1 MTAEKTEVPQARL
14 TRTVALTTMAML
26 GVSYIL
32 NAMDRQLFPVLLP
45 DIRADLGLA
54 LSQGGLLATVFTLG
68 IGLAGVPT
76 GILLDRLS
84 RKGVMAVGILIYS
97 GFTLLTAY
105 AVGFFDMFAYRAL
118 SGVGE
123 AMQITALFA
132 AVGAYFHASRA
143 LALGYLN
150 TVFGLG
156 SVVGPFLGAK
166 LATATGDWATPF
178 VVYGLLGLV
187 MIVVLWLGV
196 PKVFSEQAEPARSHA
211 VTGQDHLPASLL
223 NRDTVLLAVSAG
235 VVGVMLYSYLGIYPT
250 YLQEE
255 LGFSKNDAGFAAAM
269 FGFGA
274 TLSIVGGYLGDRLD
288 QRRLMLFCL
297 AGLSVVGLVMF
308 HVPGGY
314 GTQYALS
321 FAEGALASGVLFVN
335 LYSAIQRSVRPE
347 LAGRVSGLF
356 VACFY
361 IPSAFAGYLFTAL
374 KGQFGWGGAAVGVL
388 GILPVV
394 AFTALLLAGKKRGSH
409 R

>member
-1 MTAEKTEVPQARL
+1 MTTEKTKATPARL

-84 RKGVMAVGILIYS
+84 RKAVMAVGILIYS
-97 GFTLLTAY
+97 GFTLLTAF
-105 AVGFFDMFAYRAL
+105 AVGFLDMFAYRAL

-156 SVVGPFLGAK
+156 SVLGPYLGAL
-166 LATATGDWATPF
+166 LATASGHWTTPF
-178 VVYGLLGLV
+178 ITYGLLGLV
-187 MIVVLWLGV
+187 MIVVLWFGV
-196 PKVFSEQAEPARSHA
+196 PKVFSERAEPAGTA
-211 VTGQDHLPASLL
+211 AAAGGGHLPAFLL
-223 NRDTVLLAVSAG
+223 NRNTVLLAVSAG

-255 LGFSKNDAGFAAAM
+255 LGFTRTEAGFAAAM
-269 FGFGA
+269 FGCGA
-274 TLSIVGGYLGDRLD
+274 MLSIVGGYLGDRLD
-288 QRRLMLFCL
+288 QRRLMLVCL
-297 AGLSVVGLVMF
+297 VGLSVVGLVMF
-308 HVPGGY
+308 HVPGGH
-314 GTQYALS
+314 GLQYTLS

-374 KGQFGWGGAAVGVL
+374 KGHFGWGGAAVGVL
-388 GILPVV
+388 GILPIV
-394 AFTALLLAGKKRGSH
+394 ALATLLLVKTEKGTH

>member
-1 MTAEKTEVPQARL
+1 MTTTKTTEARL
-14 TRTVALTTMAML
+14 TRAVALTTMGML

-68 IGLAGVPT
+68 IGLAGLPT
-76 GILLDRLS
+76 GFLLDRLS
-84 RKGVMAVGILIYS
+84 RKAVMAIGILIYS
-97 GFTLLTAY
+97 GFTLLTAF
-105 AVGFFDMFAYRAL
+105 AVGFLDMFAYRAL

-150 TVFGLG
+150 TIFGLG
-156 SVVGPFLGAK
+156 SVLGPYLGAQ
-166 LATATGDWATPF
+166 LATATGDWTTPF
-178 VVYGLLGLV
+178 IVYGLLGLV
-187 MIVVLWLGV
+187 MIAVLWFGV
-196 PKVFSEQAEPARSHA
+196 PKIFSEQAEPAGA
-211 VTGQDHLPASLL
+211 AATGREHLPASLL
-223 NRDTVLLAVSAG
+223 NRDTVLLAVGAG

-255 LGFSKNDAGFAAAM
+255 LGFSRTEAGFAAAM
-269 FGFGA
+269 FGCGA

-288 QRRLMLFCL
+288 QRRLMLVCL
-297 AGLSVVGLVMF
+297 VGLSVVGLVMF
-308 HVPGGY
+308 HVPGGHL
-314 GTQYALS
+314 TQYALS
-321 FAEGALASGVLFVN
+321 FAEGVFASGVLFVN

-388 GILPVV
+388 GILPLV
-394 AFTALLLAGKKRGSH
+394 AFAALFLVRIGRKS
-409 R
+409 